1 MKINRNNCEAFF
13 LDYYEGTLSE
23 QQIAELF
30 SFLKEN
36 PDLREVFESFNDV
49 ELDTEDLRTP
59 DFSFL
64 KKEESGDEHEQ
75 AAVWMVE
82 LADGTISEET
92 HRLLNAYLEKYSE
105 KKRDVELYGKTKLT
119 ADADVVFPSSESL
132 RKPVVVSADNF
143 DDFAVALVEGRISD
157 HDKSLLEIFVATHPE
172 YRVQLEQYRKTI
184 LPADNVEFE
193 FKSQLRK
200 SGLQISADNIEEL
213 IISYVENQLT
223 DSECVQLEQFVKNH
237 PEYKSLL
244 EDYRNTIVSPD
255 AEVVFADKQDLRKGA
270 ILVTADNAEHYV
282 ISASE
287 GLLNREEMA
296 ALSAFVNT
304 HPAYRKLVEQYAQT
318 RLQPD
323 LSVVYED
330 KSSLKRKDRG
340 AFIWWNSGLRY
351 AAILVI
357 LLIGGYFVMRTV
369 LTEGNEGV
377 DNGFANN
384 GTTKQNDNVLVPFR
398 DDNDNVNQNGNN
410 GSNSENLLADN
421 GSNSSVKNVSE
432 SAVWNTGNSSQKVN
446 PSPAP
451 VLELDAGFVP
461 VTIAVNGIGNSGNAQ
476 VGFSDALY
484 SVVFSTPAAAPAPKK
499 EYISPGQLAMRW
511 MKDKLDE
518 PSLAMA
524 DNMDDP
530 NAKAFNEP
538 SAPED
543 RNVDG
548 MDLTESAVN
557 RVGNVAANGNVNMQ
571 QREDGTWLQ
580 LWNYNVRVGR

>member
-23 QQIAELF
+23 QQAAELF

-36 PDLREVFESFNDV
+36 PDLREMFESFNDV
-49 ELDTEDLRTP
+49 ELDLEDVRTP

-64 KKEESGDEHEQ
+64 KKEEGEDEHEQ
-75 AAVWMVE
+75 AAIWMVE
-82 LADGTISEET
+82 LADGTISEES
-92 HRLLNAYLEKYSE
+92 RELLDTYLEKYPE
-105 KKRDVELYGKTKLT
+105 KKRDVELYVKTKLT
-119 ADADVVFPSSESL
+119 ADSEVVFPSVELL
-132 RKPVVVSADNF
+132 RKPVAVSEENF
-143 DDFAVALVEGRISD
+143 DDFAIALVEGSISD
-157 HDKSLLEIFVATHPE
+157 HDRSLLEIFVAAHPE

-184 LPADNVEFE
+184 LPKEDDVFD
-193 FKSQLRK
+193 FK
-200 SGLQISADNIEEL
+200 SGLKRTALQIDSDNVEEL
-213 IISYVENQLT
+213 IIAYVEKQL
-223 DSECVQLEQFVKNH
+223 SESERTQLEQFIAGNV
-237 PEYKSLL
+237 EYKTLL
-244 EDYRNTIVSPD
+244 ETYNKTVLSAEEEIVFDQKD
-255 AEVVFADKQDLRKGA
+255 ALRKGA
-270 ILVTADNAEHYV
+270 VLVTADNAEHYV

-323 LSVVYED
+323 LSVVYDD
-330 KSSLKRKDRG
+330 KAALKRKDRG
-340 AFIWWNSGLRY
+340 ALIWWNSGLRY
-351 AAILVI
+351 AAILVV
-357 LLIGGYFVMRTV
+357 LLIGGYFVMRTI

-384 GTTKQNDNVLVPFR
+384 GTAKQNDNVLVPFQNE
-398 DDNDNVNQNGNN
+398 DVNQNGNAGN
-410 GSNSENLLADN
+410 KSENLLADN
-421 GSNSSVKNVSE
+421 ISNSSAKNVSE
-432 SAVWNTGNSSQKVN
+432 TAVWNSNGGTSQKVN

-451 VLELDAGFVP
+451 VLEVDAGFVP
-461 VTIAVNGIGNSGNAQ
+461 VTIAVNGIGNSGDAQ

-484 SVVFSTPAAAPAPKK
+484 SVVFSTPVVAPASKK

-511 MKDKLDE
+511 MKDKLDQ
-518 PSLAMA
+518 PSVAMA
-524 DNMDDP
+524 DNTVDP

-543 RNVDG
+543 HNVDG

-557 RVGNVAANGNVNMQ
+557 RVGSVAANGNVNMQ

>member
-30 SFLKEN
+30 SFLKDN
-36 PDLREVFESFNDV
+36 ADLREVFESFNDV

-64 KKEESGDEHEQ
+64 KKEEDGDEHEQ
-75 AAVWMVE
+75 AAIWMVE
-82 LADGTISEET
+82 LADETISQEE
-92 HRLLNAYLEKYSE
+92 RDLLNAYLEKYPE
-105 KKRDVELYGKTKLT
+105 KKRDVELYRKTKLT
-119 ADADVVFPSSESL
+119 ADAGEVFPSAESL

-143 DDFAVALVEGRISD
+143 DDFAVALVEGSISD

-172 YRVQLEQYRKTI
+172 YRVQLEQYRKII

-213 IISYVENQLT
+213 IISYLENQLT
-223 DSECVQLEQFVKNH
+223 DSERVQLEHFVQNH
-237 PEYKSLL
+237 PEYKSML
-244 EDYRNTIVSPD
+244 EDYRKTIVTPD
-255 AEVVFADKQDLRKGA
+255 AEIVFAEKQNLRKGA
-270 ILVTADNAEHYV
+270 ILVTAENAEHYV

-330 KSSLKRKDRG
+330 KAALKRKDRG
-340 AFIWWNSGLRY
+340 GYIWWNSGLRY

-357 LLIGGYFVMRTV
+357 LLIGGYFVMRTI

-377 DNGFANN
+377 DNGYANN
-384 GTTKQNDNVLVPFR
+384 ETIKQNDNSVVPFENE
-398 DDNDNVNQNGNN
+398 DVNQNGNA
-410 GSNSENLLADN
+410 SNNSGNLLADN
-421 GSNSSVKNVSE
+421 VSNSSAKNVSE
-432 SAVWNTGNSSQKVN
+432 TAVWNSNGGTSQKVN

-451 VLELDAGFVP
+451 VLEVDTGFVP

-484 SVVFSTPAAAPAPKK
+484 SVVFSIPVVAPAPNK

-511 MKDKLDE
+511 MKDKLDQPAVE
-518 PSLAMA
+518 MA
-524 DNMDDP
+524 DNAVDP
-530 NAKAFNEP
+530 NAQAFNEP
-538 SAPED
+538 ATPED

-557 RVGNVAANGNVNMQ
+557 RVGSVAANGNVHMQ